1 MQFCDND
8 LHNLINKDSCF
19 EDGVDWILTN
29 IMLSFT
35 NCKAFATNLNGYHGL
50 PLWKQDVFSV
60 ICTFN
65 LRPVTRE
72 GGGVSLQYSE
82 KNFRKRKAEKMK
94 LQKSQF
100 FRLRGH

>member
-72 GGGVSLQYSE
+72 GGGGLAYSIL
-82 KNFRKRKAEKMK
+82 KKTFVKGKLRKWNYRN
-94 LQKSQF
+94 LSSF
-100 FRLRGH
+100 D